1 MDNFIHEARA
11 TNLLGDEFPSV
22 GQRRV
27 IIKDDGTEWEIEIVE
42 TGKPEW
48 VYENGIII
56 GAVTDINYMFIEE
69 VRPSSKGKLRL
80 V

>member
-11 TNLLGDEFPSV
+11 TNLLGDEFPFI

-27 IIKDDGTEWEIEIVE
+27 IIKDDGTEWKIEVVDAE
-42 TGKPEW
+42 KPEW
-48 VYENGIII
+48 AYENGIIV
-56 GAVTDINYMFIEE
+56 GAVTDIKYKFIEE

>member
-1 MDNFIHEARA
+1 MDNFMHYANA

-27 IIKDDGTEWEIEIVE
+27 IGKDDGTEWEVEIVE

-48 VYENGIII
+48 AYENGIII
-56 GAVTDINYMFIEE
+56 GAVTVIKYQFIEE

>member
-1 MDNFIHEARA
+1 MENLIYEARA
-11 TNLLGDEFPSV
+11 TNQLGDEFPSV

-27 IIKDDGTEWEIEIVE
+27 IVKDDGTEWDVE
-42 TGKPEW
+42 VVEAGKPEW
-48 VYENGIII
+48 AYENGIIV
-56 GAVTDINYMFIEE
+56 GAVTDIKYIFIEE

>member
-1 MDNFIHEARA
+1 MHDARA
-11 TNLLGDEFPSV
+11 TNLLGDEFPAV

-27 IIKDDGTEWEIEIVE
+27 IVKDDGTEWEVEVVE

-48 VYENGIII
+48 TYENGIII
-56 GAVTDINYMFIEE
+56 GAVTDIKYKFIEE